1 MVKWIK
7 SSWAAVNIHPKMCT
21 SCSYNRQPVVQTK
34 NTLPQLVMEKVTH
47 QTQMGKSLLIPEAF
61 TKLDLLQAILVRKW
75 LNHRWKRVMYGLIAG
90 EQPFVPSC
98 QDVSWLTTHKI
109 TSQGEWVLL
118 DIAIPLL
125 ELGSIIKD
133 KLQTHKKYL
142 WDLLLL

>member
-1 MVKWIK
+1 
-7 SSWAAVNIHPKMCT
+7 
-21 SCSYNRQPVVQTK
+21 
-34 NTLPQLVMEKVTH
+34 
-47 QTQMGKSLLIPEAF
+47 
-61 TKLDLLQAILVRKW
+61 
-75 LNHRWKRVMYGLIAG
+75 MYGLIAG